1 MIKDDD
7 VDVKE
12 DFPVS
17 RLPFGTIMLVVLSVL
32 VYFGLAQRLLDRMR
46 LTDKQALVVLGAL
59 IVGSFIDIPLS
70 RGNIQVTLNVGGAL
84 VPVGLAIYLFT
95 KAGTTK
101 EGGRTVVAT
110 VATAGIIYFLGSFMM
125 TGDPRDRMTLLDPLY
140 VYPLVGGVTAYL
152 VGRSRRAAFVAATLG
167 VLSLDLIHF
176 IWLSSTG
183 MPGTVHIG
191 GAGAF
196 DSIVFAGLVAVLL
209 AELFGETR
217 ERLQGGPATE
227 GRDPELLQ
235 HLKSNPGR
243 EEKVKKEHEEEHNQ

>member
-1 MIKDDD
+1 M
-7 VDVKE
+7 
-12 DFPVS
+12 S
-17 RLPFGTIMLVVLSVL
+17 RLPFGTTILVVLSVL
-32 VYFGLAQRLLDRMR
+32 VYFGLAHRLLDRMR
-46 LTDKQALVVLGAL
+46 LTDKQALLVLGAL

-84 VPVGLAIYLFT
+84 VPIGLAIYLFT
-95 KAGTTK
+95 KAGTVR
-101 EGGRTVVAT
+101 EGGRTAVAT
-110 VATAGIIYFLGSFMM
+110 IVTAGIIYLLGSLMM

-167 VLSLDLIHF
+167 VLSVDLIHF
-176 IWLSSTG
+176 IWLTSTRT
-183 MPGTVHIG
+183 PGTVHLG

-196 DSIVFAGLVAVLL
+196 DSLVFAGLVAVLL

-227 GRDPELLQ
+227 GRDSKLLR
-235 HLKSNPGR
+235 HLKSNPER
-243 EEKVKKEHEEEHNQ
+243 EEKVEKEHEEEHRQ